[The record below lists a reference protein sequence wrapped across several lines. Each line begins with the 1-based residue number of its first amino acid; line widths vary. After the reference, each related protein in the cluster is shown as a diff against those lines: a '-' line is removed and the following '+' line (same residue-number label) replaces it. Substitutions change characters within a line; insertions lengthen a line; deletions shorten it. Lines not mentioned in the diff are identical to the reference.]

1 MNDSLLELFEVGG
14 KNNFEFTYKIK
25 EGEENIISLDLENK
39 KIYVSI
45 GNIDDKK
52 LEKSIRDLIVT
63 IKGGS

>member
-52 LEKSIRDLIVT
+52 LETSIRDLIVT